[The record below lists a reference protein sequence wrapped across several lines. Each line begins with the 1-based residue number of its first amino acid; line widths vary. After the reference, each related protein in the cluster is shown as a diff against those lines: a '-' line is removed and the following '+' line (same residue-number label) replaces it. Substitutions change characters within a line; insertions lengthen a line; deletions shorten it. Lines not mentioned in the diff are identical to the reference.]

1 MTAAPNFNKKI
12 AYGLVIVV
20 LFGVM
25 YPYTAWLKEEMKRRD
40 LGEAAIGQIDT
51 GSFMMKMFLLGGF
64 RGIVA
69 DLLWLRAEEQK
80 RDHDWDRLKTTVEL
94 ITKLQPHFLS
104 VWTFQGWNLAYN
116 VSVEW
121 DAPADK
127 YLWIKEGIK
136 FVQKGVEKNKRS
148 PDLVW
153 DTAWFYYHKLGF
165 SDESIILR
173 RLFRDDE
180 EYEFKRYFD
189 PAKGHIVVGNDN
201 FKLGYGWFSRAV
213 SLVDEGA
220 NRLGSG
226 TDDEIQIQYV
236 DRTPQRK
243 GRPDDI
249 AFRAMP
255 AHAQT
260 RYAAGLEKMSTKG
273 VEATFGEV
281 AKAEWFDASEEWLSF
296 GKHVYLSH
304 NEVMRDGKLVRDKI
318 QLDDAC
324 FPDRFK
330 KMPQNQLYWTM
341 RWADQMN
348 YRYWKERAQAEMTKD
363 GVLARQL
370 FYEGTVAYK
379 TGDFPTAAEKFKEGL
394 KVWKTVMDEF
404 PTYRDD
410 DLSKRETGQIV
421 KRYVKVLKQ
430 NLTPIP
436 DDLPFKDYLRL
447 VEHDTTVDPF
457 DAIEMLGVSGEARP
471 LTPSPAPPGPSPT
484 STAPGNPAN

>member
-1 MTAAPNFNKKI
+1 
-12 AYGLVIVV
+12 
-20 LFGVM
+20 
-25 YPYTAWLKEEMKRRD
+25 
-40 LGEAAIGQIDT
+40 
-51 GSFMMKMFLLGGF
+51 
-64 RGIVA
+64 
-69 DLLWLRAEEQK
+69 
-80 RDHDWDRLKTTVEL
+80 
-94 ITKLQPHFLS
+94 
-104 VWTFQGWNLAYN
+104 
-116 VSVEW
+116 
-121 DAPADK
+121 
-127 YLWIKEGIK
+127 
-136 FVQKGVEKNKRS
+136 
-148 PDLVW
+148 
-153 DTAWFYYHKLGF
+153 
-165 SDESIILR
+165 
-173 RLFRDDE
+173 
-180 EYEFKRYFD
+180 
-189 PAKGHIVVGNDN
+189 VVGNDN
-201 FKLGYGWFSRAV
+201 FKLSYGWFSRAV
-213 SLVDEGA
+213 SMVEEGA

-226 TDDEIQIQYV
+226 TSEYIDP
-236 DRTPQRK
+236 TPQRK

-273 VEATFGEV
+273 IEATFGEV
-281 AKAEWFDASEEWLSF
+281 AKAEWLNAWNEWDAF

-304 NEVMRDGKLVRDKI
+304 NEVMRDGKKVRDKI

-348 YRYWKERAQAEMTKD
+348 YRYWKERAQAEMTKN

-394 KVWKTVMDEF
+394 NIWKIVMSDF

-421 KRYVKVLKQ
+421 KRYVKVLRQ
-430 NLTPIP
+430 NLSPIP
-436 DDLPFKDYLRL
+436 EDLPFKDYLRL

-457 DAIEMLGVSGEARP
+457 DAIEMLGVGGEARP
-471 LTPSPAPPGPSPT
+471 VTPAPAPPGPSPI
-484 STAPGNPAN
+484 STVPANPPK